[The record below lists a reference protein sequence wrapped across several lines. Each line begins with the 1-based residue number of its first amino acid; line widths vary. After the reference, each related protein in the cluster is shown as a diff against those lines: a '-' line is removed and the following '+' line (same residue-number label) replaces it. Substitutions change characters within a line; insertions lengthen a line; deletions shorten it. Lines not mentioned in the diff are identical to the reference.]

1 MQFYPQSSA
10 PDFQHLESP
19 ARERTPGRRIKA
31 GTMTGV
37 QGILVRKKIDF
48 RIVISLNAII
58 RRVAVEV
65 DVGDIAPGEHL
76 G

>member
-1 MQFYPQSSA
+1 
-10 PDFQHLESP
+10 
-19 ARERTPGRRIKA
+19 
-31 GTMTGV
+31 MTGV